1 MAGFTHMHTN
11 SVLQFKSRT
20 SEVLSQTIMKKV
32 LADNVL
38 STKH

>member
-11 SVLQFKSRT
+11 SVLQFKSR
-20 SEVLSQTIMKKV
+20 SLSQTSMKKV
-32 LADNVL
+32 LAGNIL